1 MPVFI
6 VIFIVGVVCII
17 LGISNMRGN
26 ISSIHSYHR
35 NRVLE
40 EDRIPFG
47 KKVGLGTIIIGAA
60 TIVFSAL
67 SAITLYTDNQIFTLV
82 GTVILIA
89 GLVVGIVISC
99 AAMIKYNKGI
109 F

>member
-1 MPVFI
+1 MPAFI
-6 VIFIVGVVCII
+6 GTFIIGIICIA

-26 ISSIHSYHR
+26 ISSLHSYHR
-35 NRVLE
+35 SRVSE

-47 KKVGLGTIIIGAA
+47 KKVGLGTIIIGIAVMA
-60 TIVFSAL
+60 FSVL
-67 SAITLYTDNQIFTLV
+67 SAVTLYTEQQAYISV

-89 GLVVGIVISC
+89 GLIAGLVMSFH
-99 AAMIKYNKGI
+99 AMMKYNKGI